1 MATTNELI
9 CPTDGVKINETKV
22 RLVAGLVLLTALTY
36 LSTGWL
42 ALPILLAVD
51 FGLRGFQFGTYSP
64 LGAIAQGLVNGFGLA
79 YKATDQA
86 PKQFA
91 ARIGLVFGLLITG
104 LHLAQVST
112 IIPTLVL
119 ATFAALESL
128 AGFCA
133 GCHLY
138 TYYVRLFPKAA

>member
-42 ALPILLAVD
+42 ALPALLAAD
-51 FGLRGFQFGTYSP
+51 FGLRSSELGKYSP
-64 LGAIAQGLVNGFGLA
+64 LGAIAQGLVDGLGLTF
-79 YKATDQA
+79 KATDQE
-86 PKQFA
+86 PKRFA

-104 LHLAQVST
+104 LHLADIATLLPT
-112 IIPTLVL
+112 IVL

-133 GCHLY
+133 GCHVY